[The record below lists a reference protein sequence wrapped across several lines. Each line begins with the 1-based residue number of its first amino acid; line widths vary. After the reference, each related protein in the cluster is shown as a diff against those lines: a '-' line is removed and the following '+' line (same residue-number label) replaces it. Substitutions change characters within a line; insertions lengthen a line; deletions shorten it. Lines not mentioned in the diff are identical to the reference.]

1 MSKGVDAG
9 FVKEFYGKLS
19 DQELIRIV
27 SQDAGGITPEAMQ
40 VIKEEIAAR
49 NLNPGLTDIVAAQN
63 KAYTIEEL
71 DELAIVLEALPCPNC
86 KKTGMPLTAVVL
98 SRTMRFVVV
107 TQHSTRLIEGCGECV
122 KAESNSN
129 LGVSL
134 LLGWWGFPWGIIR
147 TIQSIK
153 KYMDAQSALQQPGVN
168 DYMRSFVLSNI
179 GLLTMYK
186 NDPQRL
192 STIIYNLYKKQPL
205 TLGV

>member
-71 DELAIVLEALPCPNC
+71 DELAIVLEALP
-86 KKTGMPLTAVVL
+86 
-98 SRTMRFVVV
+98 
-107 TQHSTRLIEGCGECV
+107 
-122 KAESNSN
+122 
-129 LGVSL
+129 
-134 LLGWWGFPWGIIR
+134 
-147 TIQSIK
+147 
-153 KYMDAQSALQQPGVN
+153 
-168 DYMRSFVLSNI
+168 
-179 GLLTMYK
+179 
-186 NDPQRL
+186 
-192 STIIYNLYKKQPL
+192 
-205 TLGV
+205 